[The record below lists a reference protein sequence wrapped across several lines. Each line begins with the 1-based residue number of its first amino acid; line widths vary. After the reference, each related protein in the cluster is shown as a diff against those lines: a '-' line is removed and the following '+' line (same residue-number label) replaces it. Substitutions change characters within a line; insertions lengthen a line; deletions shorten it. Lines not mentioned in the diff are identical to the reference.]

1 MGKICEKSFFSS
13 RFSYICQLLKTSS
26 KVISMQKN
34 YFKSIAFAAVASLIA
49 MPAQAQSPGTH
60 SLELSGGIRE
70 YSGDLGSSLGFS
82 RRPDYQGGQVNF
94 GYYVSPALDLVTNFS
109 FGDIGFSRKWE
120 GFNLRKEYQWQSFRA
135 NIMDLTVGARYKLNN
150 GSILPEDAKI
160 APYFQVGVGGFYAH
174 SQTTWGPDPY
184 VQDQYY
190 WDVTKKPAVTDMNA
204 ALQGAFGINVYLTE
218 RIGMRYSFTATYTMS
233 DIWDGADGSY
243 PDPVHNLFVHKL
255 WRSNDV
261 WALHAI
267 GITYAIGEGMGTSVK
282 KPKDKDEDGV
292 PDKYDLCKNTEPK
305 YRRYVDSVGCPADT
319 DKDGILDADD
329 KCPDV
334 AGPAQFK
341 GCPDAD
347 GDGIQDKLDACP
359 NQAGDPKFN
368 GCPDTDG
375 DGVSDKDDAC
385 PTTAGLAAF
394 GGCPDT
400 DGDGVEDR
408 NDKCPSVAGAIAG
421 EGCPDTDGD
430 GVFNNIDKCPDVS
443 GAVANK
449 GCPEIKKEVI
459 QKIALA
465 AKGINFETG
474 KAVIT
479 ASSFKSLDDLVTLL
493 NSYPGASVEIQGHTD
508 NNGTPESNK
517 TLSQDRANSVKRYLS
532 AGGVS
537 EARMTATGYGQEIPL
552 ADNKTEAGKT
562 KNRRVDFKLVY

>member
-1 MGKICEKSFFSS
+1 
-13 RFSYICQLLKTSS
+13 
-26 KVISMQKN
+26 MQKN
-34 YFKSIAFAAVASLIA
+34 YFKSIAFAAIACLIA
-49 MPAQAQSPGTH
+49 TPAQAQSPGTH

-70 YSGDLGSSLGFS
+70 YMGDLGSSMGFA

-109 FGDIGFSRKWE
+109 FGEIGYSRKWE

-135 NIMDLTVGARYKLNN
+135 NTMDLTVGARYKLNN

-160 APYFQVGVGGFYAH
+160 APYFQAGIGGFYAF
-174 SQTTWGPDPY
+174 SQTTWGPDAY
-184 VQDQYY
+184 VQDEFYA
-190 WDVTKKPAVTDMNA
+190 DVTKKRAVTDMNGA
-204 ALQGAFGINVYLTE
+204 VQGAFGVNVYLTE
-218 RIGMRYSFTATYTMS
+218 RIGLRYSFTATYTMS
-233 DIWDGADGSY
+233 DIWDGANGGT
-243 PDPVHNLFVHKL
+243 PDPVNNIAIHKL
-255 WRSNDV
+255 WRTNDMY
-261 WALHAI
+261 ALHAL
-267 GITYAIGEGMGTSVK
+267 GFTYAIGEGMGSSVK
-282 KPKDKDEDGV
+282 APKDKDEDGV

-305 YRRYVDSVGCPADT
+305 YRRFVDSLGCPADT

-359 NQAGDPKFN
+359 NQAGDAKFN

-408 NDKCPSVAGAIAG
+408 NDKCPNLAGAIAG

-430 GVFNNIDKCPDVS
+430 GVFNNIDKCPDVA

-479 ASSFKSLDDLVTLL
+479 AGSFKSLDDLVTLL

-517 TLSQDRANSVKRYLS
+517 TLSQERANSVKRYLS

-537 EARMTATGYGQEIPL
+537 EARMTAIGYGQELPL

>member
-1 MGKICEKSFFSS
+1 
-13 RFSYICQLLKTSS
+13 
-26 KVISMQKN
+26 MQKN
-34 YFKSIAFAAVASLIA
+34 YFKSIAFAAIACLIA
-49 MPAQAQSPGTH
+49 APAQAQSPGTH

-70 YSGDLGSSLGFS
+70 YMGDLGSSMGFA

-109 FGDIGFSRKWE
+109 FGEIGYSRKWE

-135 NIMDLTVGARYKLNN
+135 NTMDLTVGARYKLNN

-160 APYFQVGVGGFYAH
+160 APYFQAGIGGFYAFT
-174 SQTTWGPDPY
+174 QTTWGPDAY
-184 VQDQYY
+184 VQDEFYA
-190 WDVTKKPAVTDMNA
+190 DVTKKRAVTDMNGA
-204 ALQGAFGINVYLTE
+204 VQGAFGVNVYLTE
-218 RIGMRYSFTATYTMS
+218 RIGLRYSFTATYTMS
-233 DIWDGADGSY
+233 DIWDGANGGT
-243 PDPVHNLFVHKL
+243 PDPVNNIAIHKL
-255 WRSNDV
+255 WRTNDMY
-261 WALHAI
+261 ALHAI
-267 GITYAIGEGMGTSVK
+267 GFTYAIGEGTGSSVK
-282 KPKDKDEDGV
+282 KAKDKDEDGV

-305 YRRYVDSVGCPADT
+305 YRRFVDSVGCPADT

-359 NQAGDPKFN
+359 NQAGDAKFN

-408 NDKCPSVAGAIAG
+408 KDKCPNLAGAIAG

-430 GVFNNIDKCPDVS
+430 GVFNNIDKCPDVA

-537 EARMTATGYGQEIPL
+537 EARMTAIGYGQELPL

>member
-1 MGKICEKSFFSS
+1 
-13 RFSYICQLLKTSS
+13 
-26 KVISMQKN
+26 MQKN
-34 YFKSIAFAAVASLIA
+34 YFKSIAFAAIACLIA
-49 MPAQAQSPGTH
+49 APAQAQSPGTH

-70 YSGDLGSSLGFS
+70 YMGDLGSSVGFA

-109 FGDIGFSRKWE
+109 FGEIGYSRKWE

-135 NIMDLTVGARYKLNN
+135 NTMDLTVGARYKLNN

-160 APYFQVGVGGFYAH
+160 APYFQAGIGGFYAF
-174 SQTTWGPDPY
+174 SQTTWGPDAY
-184 VQDQYY
+184 VQDEFYA
-190 WDVTKKPAVTDMNA
+190 DVTKKRAVTDMNGA
-204 ALQGAFGINVYLTE
+204 VQGAFGVNVYLTE
-218 RIGMRYSFTATYTMS
+218 RIGLRYSFTATYTMS
-233 DIWDGADGSY
+233 DIWDGANGGT
-243 PDPVHNLFVHKL
+243 PDPVNNIAIHKL
-255 WRSNDV
+255 WRTNDMY
-261 WALHAI
+261 ALHAI
-267 GITYAIGEGMGTSVK
+267 GFTYAIGEGMGTSVK

-305 YRRYVDSVGCPADT
+305 YRRYVDSLGCPADT

-334 AGPAQFK
+334 AGPEQFK

-359 NQAGDPKFN
+359 NQAGDAKFN

-408 NDKCPSVAGAIAG
+408 KDKCPNLAGAIAG

-430 GVFNNIDKCPDVS
+430 GVFNNIDKCPDVT
-443 GAVANK
+443 GTVANK

-479 ASSFKSLDDLVTLL
+479 AGSFKSLDDLVTLL

-517 TLSQDRANSVKRYLS
+517 TLSQERANSVKRYLS

-537 EARMTATGYGQEIPL
+537 EARMTAIGYGQEMPL

>member
-1 MGKICEKSFFSS
+1 
-13 RFSYICQLLKTSS
+13 
-26 KVISMQKN
+26 MQKN
-34 YFKSIAFAAVASLIA
+34 YFKSIAFAAIACLIA
-49 MPAQAQSPGTH
+49 APAQAQSPGTH

-70 YSGDLGSSLGFS
+70 YMGDLGSSMGFA

-109 FGDIGFSRKWE
+109 FGEIGYSRKWE

-135 NIMDLTVGARYKLNN
+135 NTMDLTVGARYKLNN

-160 APYFQVGVGGFYAH
+160 APYFQAGIGGFYAFT
-174 SQTTWGPDPY
+174 QTTWGPDAY
-184 VQDQYY
+184 VQDEFYA
-190 WDVTKKPAVTDMNA
+190 DVTKKRAVTDMNGA
-204 ALQGAFGINVYLTE
+204 VQGAFGVNVYLTE
-218 RIGMRYSFTATYTMS
+218 RIGLRYSFTATYTMS
-233 DIWDGADGSY
+233 DIWDGANGGT
-243 PDPVHNLFVHKL
+243 PDPVNNIAIHKL
-255 WRSNDV
+255 WRTNDMY
-261 WALHAI
+261 ALHAI
-267 GITYAIGEGMGTSVK
+267 GFTYAIGEGTGSSVK
-282 KPKDKDEDGV
+282 KAKDKDEDGV

-305 YRRYVDSVGCPADT
+305 YRRFVDSVGCPADT

-334 AGPAQFK
+334 AGPEQFK

-359 NQAGDPKFN
+359 NQAGDAKFN

-408 NDKCPSVAGAIAG
+408 KDKCPNLAGAIAG

-537 EARMTATGYGQEIPL
+537 EARMTAIGYGQELPL

>member
-1 MGKICEKSFFSS
+1 
-13 RFSYICQLLKTSS
+13 
-26 KVISMQKN
+26 MQKN
-34 YFKSIAFAAVASLIA
+34 YFKSIAFAAIACLIA
-49 MPAQAQSPGTH
+49 APAQAQSPGTH

-70 YSGDLGSSLGFS
+70 YMGDLGSSVGFA

-109 FGDIGFSRKWE
+109 FGEIGYSRKWE

-135 NIMDLTVGARYKLNN
+135 NTMDLTVGARYKLNN

-160 APYFQVGVGGFYAH
+160 APYFQAGIGGFYAF
-174 SQTTWGPDPY
+174 SQTTWGPDAY
-184 VQDQYY
+184 VQDEFYA
-190 WDVTKKPAVTDMNA
+190 DVTKKRAVTDMNGA
-204 ALQGAFGINVYLTE
+204 VQGAFGVNVYLTE
-218 RIGMRYSFTATYTMS
+218 RIGLRYSFTATYTMS
-233 DIWDGADGSY
+233 DIWDGANGGT
-243 PDPVHNLFVHKL
+243 PDPVNNIAIHKL
-255 WRSNDV
+255 WRTNDMY
-261 WALHAI
+261 ALHAI
-267 GITYAIGEGMGTSVK
+267 GFTYAIGEGMGSSVK
-282 KPKDKDEDGV
+282 APKDKDEDGV

-305 YRRYVDSVGCPADT
+305 YRRFVDSVGCPADT

-334 AGPAQFK
+334 AGPEQFK

-359 NQAGDPKFN
+359 NQAGDAKFN

-408 NDKCPSVAGAIAG
+408 KDKCPNLAGAIAG

-430 GVFNNIDKCPDVS
+430 GVFNNIDKCPDVA

-479 ASSFKSLDDLVTLL
+479 AGSFKSLDDLVTLL

-517 TLSQDRANSVKRYLS
+517 TLSQERANSVKRYLS

-537 EARMTATGYGQEIPL
+537 EARMTAVGYGQEMPL

>member
-1 MGKICEKSFFSS
+1 
-13 RFSYICQLLKTSS
+13 
-26 KVISMQKN
+26 MQKN
-34 YFKSIAFAAVASLIA
+34 YFKSIAFAAIACLIA
-49 MPAQAQSPGTH
+49 APAQAQSPGTH

-70 YSGDLGSSLGFS
+70 YMGDLGSSVGFA

-109 FGDIGFSRKWE
+109 FGEIGYSRKWE

-135 NIMDLTVGARYKLNN
+135 STMDLTVGARYKLNN

-160 APYFQVGVGGFYAH
+160 APYFQAGVGGFYAF
-174 SQTTWGPDPY
+174 SQTTWGPDAY
-184 VQDQYY
+184 VQDEFYA
-190 WDVTKKPAVTDMNA
+190 DVTKKRAVTDMNGA
-204 ALQGAFGINVYLTE
+204 VQGAFGVNVYLTE
-218 RIGMRYSFTATYTMS
+218 RIGLRYSFTATYTMS
-233 DIWDGADGSY
+233 DIWDGANGGT
-243 PDPVHNLFVHKL
+243 PDPVNNIAVHKL
-255 WRSNDV
+255 WRTNDMY
-261 WALHAI
+261 ALHAV
-267 GITYAIGEGMGTSVK
+267 GFTYAIGEGMGTSVK

-305 YRRYVDSVGCPADT
+305 YRRFVDSVGCPADT

-334 AGPAQFK
+334 AGPEQFK

-359 NQAGDPKFN
+359 NQAGDAKFN

-408 NDKCPSVAGAIAG
+408 NDKCPTLAGAIAG

-430 GVFNNIDKCPDVS
+430 GVFNNIDKCPDVA

-517 TLSQDRANSVKRYLS
+517 TLSQDRANAVKRYLS

-537 EARMTATGYGQEIPL
+537 EVRMTAIGYGQELPL

>member
-1 MGKICEKSFFSS
+1 
-13 RFSYICQLLKTSS
+13 
-26 KVISMQKN
+26 MQKN
-34 YFKSIAFAAVASLIA
+34 YFKSIAFAAIACLIA
-49 MPAQAQSPGTH
+49 APAQAQSPGTH

-70 YSGDLGSSLGFS
+70 YMGDLGSSVGFA

-109 FGDIGFSRKWE
+109 FGEIGYSRKWE

-135 NIMDLTVGARYKLNN
+135 NTMDLTVGARYKLNN

-160 APYFQVGVGGFYAH
+160 APYFQAGIGGFYAFT
-174 SQTTWGPDPY
+174 QTTWGPDAY
-184 VQDQYY
+184 VQDEFYA
-190 WDVTKKPAVTDMNA
+190 DVTKKRAVTDMNGA
-204 ALQGAFGINVYLTE
+204 VQGAFGVNVYLTE
-218 RIGMRYSFTATYTMS
+218 RIGLRYSFTATYTMS
-233 DIWDGADGSY
+233 DIWDGANGGT
-243 PDPVHNLFVHKL
+243 PDPVNNIAIHKL
-255 WRSNDV
+255 WRTNDMY
-261 WALHAI
+261 ALHAI
-267 GITYAIGEGMGTSVK
+267 GFTYAIGEGMGTSVK

-305 YRRYVDSVGCPADT
+305 YRRFVDSVGCPADT

-359 NQAGDPKFN
+359 NQAGDAKFN

-408 NDKCPSVAGAIAG
+408 NDKCPNLAGAIAG

-430 GVFNNIDKCPDVS
+430 GVFNNIDKCPDVA

-479 ASSFKSLDDLVTLL
+479 AGSFKSLDDLVTLL

-537 EARMTATGYGQEIPL
+537 EARMTAIGYGQELPL

>member
-1 MGKICEKSFFSS
+1 
-13 RFSYICQLLKTSS
+13 
-26 KVISMQKN
+26 MQKN
-34 YFKSIAFAAVASLIA
+34 YFKSIAFAAIACLIA
-49 MPAQAQSPGTH
+49 APAQAQSPGTH

-70 YSGDLGSSLGFS
+70 YMGDLGSSMGFA

-109 FGDIGFSRKWE
+109 FGEIGYSRKWE

-135 NIMDLTVGARYKLNN
+135 NTMDLTVGARYKLNN
-150 GSILPEDAKI
+150 GSILPEDPKI
-160 APYFQVGVGGFYAH
+160 APYFQAGIGGFYAFT
-174 SQTTWGPDPY
+174 QTTWGPDAY
-184 VQDQYY
+184 VQDEFYA
-190 WDVTKKPAVTDMNA
+190 DVTKKRAVTDMNGA
-204 ALQGAFGINVYLTE
+204 VQGAFGVNVYLTE
-218 RIGMRYSFTATYTMS
+218 RIGLRYSFTATYTMS
-233 DIWDGADGSY
+233 DIWDGANGGT
-243 PDPVHNLFVHKL
+243 PDPVNNIAIHKL
-255 WRSNDV
+255 WRTNDMY
-261 WALHAI
+261 ALHAI
-267 GITYAIGEGMGTSVK
+267 GFTYAIGEGMGTSVK

-305 YRRYVDSVGCPADT
+305 YRRFVDSVGCPADT

-334 AGPAQFK
+334 AGPEQFK

-359 NQAGDPKFN
+359 NQAGDAKFN

-408 NDKCPSVAGAIAG
+408 NDKCPNLAGAIAG

-430 GVFNNIDKCPDVS
+430 GVFNNIDKCPDVA

-479 ASSFKSLDDLVTLL
+479 AGSFKSLDDLVTLL

-537 EARMTATGYGQEIPL
+537 EARMTAIGYGQEMPL

>member
-1 MGKICEKSFFSS
+1 
-13 RFSYICQLLKTSS
+13 
-26 KVISMQKN
+26 MQKN
-34 YFKSIAFAAVASLIA
+34 YFKSIAFAAIACLIA
-49 MPAQAQSPGTH
+49 APAQAQSPGTH

-70 YSGDLGSSLGFS
+70 YMGDLGSSVGFA

-109 FGDIGFSRKWE
+109 FGEIGYSRKWE

-135 NIMDLTVGARYKLNN
+135 STMDLTVGARYKLNN

-160 APYFQVGVGGFYAH
+160 APYFQAGVGGFYAF
-174 SQTTWGPDPY
+174 SQTTWGPDAY
-184 VQDQYY
+184 VQDEFYA
-190 WDVTKKPAVTDMNA
+190 DVTKKRAVTDMNGA
-204 ALQGAFGINVYLTE
+204 VQGAFGVNVYLTE
-218 RIGMRYSFTATYTMS
+218 RIGLRYSFTATYTMS
-233 DIWDGADGSY
+233 DIWDGANGGT
-243 PDPVHNLFVHKL
+243 PDPVNNIAVHKL
-255 WRSNDV
+255 WRTNDMY
-261 WALHAI
+261 ALHAV
-267 GITYAIGEGMGTSVK
+267 GFTYAIGEGMGSSVK
-282 KPKDKDEDGV
+282 KAKDKDEDGV

-305 YRRYVDSVGCPADT
+305 YRRFVDSVGCPADT

-334 AGPAQFK
+334 AGPEQFK

-359 NQAGDPKFN
+359 NQAGDAKFN

-408 NDKCPSVAGAIAG
+408 NDKCPTLAGAIAG

-430 GVFNNIDKCPDVS
+430 GVFNNIDKCPDVA

-537 EARMTATGYGQEIPL
+537 EARMTAIGYGQELPL

>member
-1 MGKICEKSFFSS
+1 
-13 RFSYICQLLKTSS
+13 
-26 KVISMQKN
+26 MQKN
-34 YFKSIAFAAVASLIA
+34 YFKSIAFAAIACLIA
-49 MPAQAQSPGTH
+49 APAQAQSPGTH

-70 YSGDLGSSLGFS
+70 YMGDLGSSVGFA

-109 FGDIGFSRKWE
+109 FGEIGYSRKWE

-135 NIMDLTVGARYKLNN
+135 NTMDLTVGARYKLNN

-160 APYFQVGVGGFYAH
+160 APYFQAGIGGFYAFT
-174 SQTTWGPDPY
+174 QTTWGPDAY
-184 VQDQYY
+184 VQDEFYA
-190 WDVTKKPAVTDMNA
+190 DVTKKRAVTDMNGA
-204 ALQGAFGINVYLTE
+204 VQGAFGVNVYLTE
-218 RIGMRYSFTATYTMS
+218 RIGLRYSFTATYTMS
-233 DIWDGADGSY
+233 DIWDGANGGT
-243 PDPVHNLFVHKL
+243 PDPVNNIAIHKL
-255 WRSNDV
+255 WRTNDMY
-261 WALHAI
+261 ALHAI
-267 GITYAIGEGMGTSVK
+267 GFTYAIGEGMGTSVK

-305 YRRYVDSVGCPADT
+305 YRRFVDSVGCPADT

-334 AGPAQFK
+334 AGPEQFK

-359 NQAGDPKFN
+359 NQAGDAKFN

-408 NDKCPSVAGAIAG
+408 KDKCPNLAGAIAG

-430 GVFNNIDKCPDVS
+430 GVFNNIDKCPDVA

-479 ASSFKSLDDLVTLL
+479 AGSFKSLDDLVTLL

-517 TLSQDRANSVKRYLS
+517 TLSQERANSVKRYLS

-537 EARMTATGYGQEIPL
+537 EARMTAIGYGQEMPL

>member
-1 MGKICEKSFFSS
+1 
-13 RFSYICQLLKTSS
+13 
-26 KVISMQKN
+26 MQKN
-34 YFKSIAFAAVASLIA
+34 YFKSIAFAAIACLIA
-49 MPAQAQSPGTH
+49 APAQAQSPGTH

-70 YSGDLGSSLGFS
+70 YMGDLGSSVGFA

-109 FGDIGFSRKWE
+109 FGEIGYSRKWE

-135 NIMDLTVGARYKLNN
+135 STMDLTVGARYKLNN

-160 APYFQVGVGGFYAH
+160 APYFQAGVGGFYAF
-174 SQTTWGPDPY
+174 SQTTWGPDAY
-184 VQDQYY
+184 VQDEFYA
-190 WDVTKKPAVTDMNA
+190 DVTKKRAVTDMNGA
-204 ALQGAFGINVYLTE
+204 VQGAFGVNVYLTE
-218 RIGMRYSFTATYTMS
+218 RIGLRYSFTATYTMS
-233 DIWDGADGSY
+233 DIWDGANGGT
-243 PDPVHNLFVHKL
+243 PDPVNNIAVHKL
-255 WRSNDV
+255 WRTNDMY
-261 WALHAI
+261 ALHAV
-267 GITYAIGEGMGTSVK
+267 GFTYAIGEGMGTSVK

-305 YRRYVDSVGCPADT
+305 YRRFVDSVGCPADT

-334 AGPAQFK
+334 AGPEQFK

-359 NQAGDPKFN
+359 NQAGDAKFN

-408 NDKCPSVAGAIAG
+408 KDKCPNLAGAIAG

-493 NSYPGASVEIQGHTD
+493 NSYPGASVEIHGHTD

-517 TLSQDRANSVKRYLS
+517 TLSQDRANAVKRYLS

-537 EARMTATGYGQEIPL
+537 EVRMTAIGYGQELPL

>member
-1 MGKICEKSFFSS
+1 
-13 RFSYICQLLKTSS
+13 
-26 KVISMQKN
+26 MQKN
-34 YFKSIAFAAVASLIA
+34 YFKSIAFAAIACLIA
-49 MPAQAQSPGTH
+49 APAQAQSPGTH

-70 YSGDLGSSLGFS
+70 YMGDLGSSVGFA

-109 FGDIGFSRKWE
+109 FGEIGYSRKWE

-135 NIMDLTVGARYKLNN
+135 STMDLTVGARYKLNN

-160 APYFQVGVGGFYAH
+160 APYFQAGVGGFYAF
-174 SQTTWGPDPY
+174 SQTTWGPDAY
-184 VQDQYY
+184 VQDEFYA
-190 WDVTKKPAVTDMNA
+190 DVTKKRAVTDMNGA
-204 ALQGAFGINVYLTE
+204 VQGAFGVNVYLTE
-218 RIGMRYSFTATYTMS
+218 RIGLRYSFTATYTMS
-233 DIWDGADGSY
+233 DIWDGANGGT
-243 PDPVHNLFVHKL
+243 PDPVNNIAVHKL
-255 WRSNDV
+255 WRTNDMY
-261 WALHAI
+261 ALHAV
-267 GITYAIGEGMGTSVK
+267 GFTYAIGEGMGTSVK

-305 YRRYVDSVGCPADT
+305 YRRFVDSVGCPADT

-334 AGPAQFK
+334 AGPEQFK

-359 NQAGDPKFN
+359 NQAGDAKFN

-408 NDKCPSVAGAIAG
+408 NDKCPTLAGAIAG

-430 GVFNNIDKCPDVS
+430 GVFNNIDKCPDVT
-443 GAVANK
+443 GIIANK

-517 TLSQDRANSVKRYLS
+517 TLSQDRANAVKRYLS

-537 EARMTATGYGQEIPL
+537 EVRMTAIGYGQELPL

>member
-1 MGKICEKSFFSS
+1 
-13 RFSYICQLLKTSS
+13 
-26 KVISMQKN
+26 MQKN
-34 YFKSIAFAAVASLIA
+34 YFKSIAFAAIACLIA
-49 MPAQAQSPGTH
+49 APAQAQSPGTH

-70 YSGDLGSSLGFS
+70 YMGDLGSSMGFA

-109 FGDIGFSRKWE
+109 FGEIGYSRKWE

-135 NIMDLTVGARYKLNN
+135 NTMDLTVGARYKLNN

-160 APYFQVGVGGFYAH
+160 APYFQAGIGGFYAFT
-174 SQTTWGPDPY
+174 QTTWGPDAY
-184 VQDQYY
+184 VQDEFYA
-190 WDVTKKPAVTDMNA
+190 DVTKKRAVTDMNGA
-204 ALQGAFGINVYLTE
+204 VQGAFGVNVYLTE
-218 RIGMRYSFTATYTMS
+218 RIGLRYSFTATYTMS
-233 DIWDGADGSY
+233 DIWDGANGGT
-243 PDPVHNLFVHKL
+243 PDPVNNIAIHKL
-255 WRSNDV
+255 WRTNDMY
-261 WALHAI
+261 ALHAI
-267 GITYAIGEGMGTSVK
+267 GFTYAIGEGMGTSVK

-305 YRRYVDSVGCPADT
+305 YRRFVDSVGCPADT

-334 AGPAQFK
+334 AGPEQFK

-359 NQAGDPKFN
+359 NQAGDAKFN

-408 NDKCPSVAGAIAG
+408 KDKCPNLAGAIAG

-430 GVFNNIDKCPDVS
+430 GVFNNIDKCPDVA

-479 ASSFKSLDDLVTLL
+479 AGSFKSLDDLVTLL

-517 TLSQDRANSVKRYLS
+517 TLSQERANSVKRYLS

-537 EARMTATGYGQEIPL
+537 EARMTAIGYGQEMPL

>member
-1 MGKICEKSFFSS
+1 
-13 RFSYICQLLKTSS
+13 
-26 KVISMQKN
+26 MQKN
-34 YFKSIAFAAVASLIA
+34 YFKSIAFAAIACLIVT
-49 MPAQAQSPGTH
+49 PAQAQSPGTH

-70 YSGDLGSSLGFS
+70 YMGDLGSSVGFA

-109 FGDIGFSRKWE
+109 FGEIGYSRKWE

-135 NIMDLTVGARYKLNN
+135 NTMDLTVGARYKLNN

-160 APYFQVGVGGFYAH
+160 APYFQAGVGGFYAFT
-174 SQTTWGPDPY
+174 QTTWGPDAY
-184 VQDQYY
+184 VQDEFYA
-190 WDVTKKPAVTDMNA
+190 DVTKKRAVTDMNGA
-204 ALQGAFGINVYLTE
+204 VQGAFGVNVYLTE
-218 RIGMRYSFTATYTMS
+218 RIGLRYSFTATYTMS
-233 DIWDGADGSY
+233 DIWDGANGGT
-243 PDPVHNLFVHKL
+243 PDPVNNLAIHKL
-255 WRSNDV
+255 WRTNDMY
-261 WALHAI
+261 ALHAV
-267 GITYAIGEGMGTSVK
+267 GFTYAIGEGMGSSVK
-282 KPKDKDEDGV
+282 KAKDKDEDGV

-334 AGPAQFK
+334 AGPLQFN

-359 NQAGDPKFN
+359 NQAGDAKFN

-408 NDKCPSVAGAIAG
+408 NDKCPTLAGAIAG

-430 GVFNNIDKCPDVS
+430 GVFNNIDKCPDVA

-517 TLSQDRANSVKRYLS
+517 TLSQDRANSVRRYLS

-537 EARMTATGYGQEIPL
+537 EARMTAIGYGQEMPL

-562 KNRRVDFKLVY
+562 KNRRVDFKLMY

>member
-1 MGKICEKSFFSS
+1 
-13 RFSYICQLLKTSS
+13 
-26 KVISMQKN
+26 MQKN
-34 YFKSIAFAAVASLIA
+34 YFKSIAFAAIACLIA
-49 MPAQAQSPGTH
+49 TPAQAQSPGTH

-70 YSGDLGSSLGFS
+70 YMGDLGSSVGFA

-109 FGDIGFSRKWE
+109 FGEIGYSRKWE

-135 NIMDLTVGARYKLNN
+135 NTMDLTVGARYKLNN

-160 APYFQVGVGGFYAH
+160 APYFQAGIGGFYAFT
-174 SQTTWGPDPY
+174 QTTWGPDAY
-184 VQDQYY
+184 VQDEFYA
-190 WDVTKKPAVTDMNA
+190 DVTKKRAVTDMNGA
-204 ALQGAFGINVYLTE
+204 VQGAFGVNVYLTE
-218 RIGMRYSFTATYTMS
+218 RIGLRYSFTATYTMS
-233 DIWDGADGSY
+233 DIWDGANGGT
-243 PDPVHNLFVHKL
+243 PDPVNNIAIHKL
-255 WRSNDV
+255 WRTNDMY
-261 WALHAI
+261 ALHAI
-267 GITYAIGEGMGTSVK
+267 GFTYAIGEGMGTSVK

-305 YRRYVDSVGCPADT
+305 YRRFVDSVGCPADT

-359 NQAGDPKFN
+359 NQAGDAKFN
-368 GCPDTDG
+368 
-375 DGVSDKDDAC
+375 
-385 PTTAGLAAF
+385 
-394 GGCPDT
+394 
-400 DGDGVEDR
+400 
-408 NDKCPSVAGAIAG
+408 
-421 EGCPDTDGD
+421 GCPDTDGD
-430 GVFNNIDKCPDVS
+430 GVFNNIDKCPDVA

-474 KAVIT
+474 KSVIT
-479 ASSFKSLDDLVTLL
+479 AGSFKSLDDLVTLL

-517 TLSQDRANSVKRYLS
+517 TLSQERANSVKRYLS

-537 EARMTATGYGQEIPL
+537 EARMTAVGYGQEVPL

>member
-1 MGKICEKSFFSS
+1 MNG
-13 RFSYICQLLKTSS
+13 
-26 KVISMQKN
+26 
-34 YFKSIAFAAVASLIA
+34 AV
-49 MPAQAQSPGTH
+49 
-60 SLELSGGIRE
+60 
-70 YSGDLGSSLGFS
+70 
-82 RRPDYQGGQVNF
+82 
-94 GYYVSPALDLVTNFS
+94 
-109 FGDIGFSRKWE
+109 
-120 GFNLRKEYQWQSFRA
+120 
-135 NIMDLTVGARYKLNN
+135 
-150 GSILPEDAKI
+150 
-160 APYFQVGVGGFYAH
+160 
-174 SQTTWGPDPY
+174 
-184 VQDQYY
+184 
-190 WDVTKKPAVTDMNA
+190 
-204 ALQGAFGINVYLTE
+204 QGAFGVNVYLTE
-218 RIGMRYSFTATYTMS
+218 RIGLRYSFTATYTMS
-233 DIWDGADGSY
+233 DIWDGANGGT
-243 PDPVHNLFVHKL
+243 PDPVNNIAVHKL
-255 WRSNDV
+255 WRTNDMY
-261 WALHAI
+261 ALHAV
-267 GITYAIGEGMGTSVK
+267 GFTYAIGEGMGTSVK

-305 YRRYVDSVGCPADT
+305 YRRFVDSVGCPADT

-334 AGPAQFK
+334 AGPEQFK

-359 NQAGDPKFN
+359 NQAGDAKFN

-408 NDKCPSVAGAIAG
+408 NDKCPTLAGAIAG

-517 TLSQDRANSVKRYLS
+517 TLSQDRANAVKRYLS

-537 EARMTATGYGQEIPL
+537 EVRMTAIGYGQELPL

>member
-1 MGKICEKSFFSS
+1 
-13 RFSYICQLLKTSS
+13 
-26 KVISMQKN
+26 MQKN
-34 YFKSIAFAAVASLIA
+34 YFKSIAFAAIACLIA
-49 MPAQAQSPGTH
+49 APAQAQSPGTH

-70 YSGDLGSSLGFS
+70 YMGDLGSSVGFA

-109 FGDIGFSRKWE
+109 FGEIGYSRKWE

-135 NIMDLTVGARYKLNN
+135 STMDLTVGARYKLNN

-160 APYFQVGVGGFYAH
+160 APYFQAGVGGFYAF
-174 SQTTWGPDPY
+174 SQTTWGPDAY
-184 VQDQYY
+184 VQDEFYA
-190 WDVTKKPAVTDMNA
+190 DVTKKRAVTDMNGA
-204 ALQGAFGINVYLTE
+204 VQGAFGVNVYLTE
-218 RIGMRYSFTATYTMS
+218 RIGLRYSFTATYTMS
-233 DIWDGADGSY
+233 DIRDGANGGT
-243 PDPVHNLFVHKL
+243 PDPVNNIAVHKL
-255 WRSNDV
+255 WRTNDMY
-261 WALHAI
+261 ALHAV
-267 GITYAIGEGMGTSVK
+267 GFTYAIGEGMGSSVK
-282 KPKDKDEDGV
+282 KAKDKDEDGV

-305 YRRYVDSVGCPADT
+305 YRRFVDSVGCPADT

-334 AGPAQFK
+334 AGPEQFK

-359 NQAGDPKFN
+359 NQAGDAKFN

-408 NDKCPSVAGAIAG
+408 NDKCPTLAGAIAG

-430 GVFNNIDKCPDVS
+430 GVFNNIDKCPDVA

-479 ASSFKSLDDLVTLL
+479 AGSFKSLDDLVTLL

-537 EARMTATGYGQEIPL
+537 EARMTAIGYGQELPL

>member
-1 MGKICEKSFFSS
+1 
-13 RFSYICQLLKTSS
+13 
-26 KVISMQKN
+26 MQKN
-34 YFKSIAFAAVASLIA
+34 YFKSIAFAAIACLIVT
-49 MPAQAQSPGTH
+49 PAQAQSPGTH

-70 YSGDLGSSLGFS
+70 YMGDLGSSVGFA

-109 FGDIGFSRKWE
+109 FGEIGYSRKWE

-135 NIMDLTVGARYKLNN
+135 NTMDLTVGARYKLNN

-160 APYFQVGVGGFYAH
+160 APYFQAGVGGFYAFT
-174 SQTTWGPDPY
+174 QTTWGPDAY
-184 VQDQYY
+184 VQDEFYA
-190 WDVTKKPAVTDMNA
+190 DVTKKRAVTDMNGA
-204 ALQGAFGINVYLTE
+204 VQGAFGVNVYLTE
-218 RIGMRYSFTATYTMS
+218 RIGLRYSFTATYTMS
-233 DIWDGADGSY
+233 DIWDGANGGT
-243 PDPVHNLFVHKL
+243 PDPVNNIAIHKL
-255 WRSNDV
+255 WRTNDMY
-261 WALHAI
+261 ALHAV
-267 GITYAIGEGMGTSVK
+267 GFTYAIGEGMGSSVK
-282 KPKDKDEDGV
+282 KAKDKDEDGV

-334 AGPAQFK
+334 AGPLQFN

-359 NQAGDPKFN
+359 NQAGDAKFN

-408 NDKCPSVAGAIAG
+408 NDKCPTLAGAIAG

-430 GVFNNIDKCPDVS
+430 GVFNNIDKCPDLA

-479 ASSFKSLDDLVTLL
+479 AGSFKSLDDLVTLL

-517 TLSQDRANSVKRYLS
+517 TLSQDRANSVRRYLS

-537 EARMTATGYGQEIPL
+537 EARMTAIGYGQEMPL

-562 KNRRVDFKLVY
+562 KNRRVDFKLMY

>member
-1 MGKICEKSFFSS
+1 
-13 RFSYICQLLKTSS
+13 
-26 KVISMQKN
+26 MQKN
-34 YFKSIAFAAVASLIA
+34 YFKSIAFAAIACLIA
-49 MPAQAQSPGTH
+49 APAQAQSPGTH

-70 YSGDLGSSLGFS
+70 YMGDLGSSVGFA

-109 FGDIGFSRKWE
+109 FGEIGYSRKWE

-135 NIMDLTVGARYKLNN
+135 NTMDLTVGARYKLNN

-160 APYFQVGVGGFYAH
+160 APYFQAGVGGFYAF
-174 SQTTWGPDPY
+174 SQTTWGPDAY
-184 VQDQYY
+184 VQDEFYA
-190 WDVTKKPAVTDMNA
+190 DVTKKRAVTDMNGA
-204 ALQGAFGINVYLTE
+204 VQGAFGVNVYLTE
-218 RIGMRYSFTATYTMS
+218 RIGLRYSFTATYTMS
-233 DIWDGADGSY
+233 DIWDGANGGT
-243 PDPVHNLFVHKL
+243 PDPVNNIAIHKL
-255 WRSNDV
+255 WRTNDMY
-261 WALHAI
+261 ALHAI
-267 GITYAIGEGMGTSVK
+267 GFTYAIGEGMGTSVK

-305 YRRYVDSVGCPADT
+305 YRRFVDSVGCPADT

-334 AGPAQFK
+334 AGPEQFK

-359 NQAGDPKFN
+359 NQAGDAKFN

-408 NDKCPSVAGAIAG
+408 KDKCPNLAGAIAG

-430 GVFNNIDKCPDVS
+430 GVFNNIDKCPDVA

-479 ASSFKSLDDLVTLL
+479 AGSFKSLDDLVTLL

-537 EARMTATGYGQEIPL
+537 EARMTAIGYGQEVPL

>member
-1 MGKICEKSFFSS
+1 
-13 RFSYICQLLKTSS
+13 
-26 KVISMQKN
+26 MQKN
-34 YFKSIAFAAVASLIA
+34 YFKSIAFAAIACLIA
-49 MPAQAQSPGTH
+49 APAQAQSPGTH

-70 YSGDLGSSLGFS
+70 YMGDLGSSMGFA

-109 FGDIGFSRKWE
+109 FGEIGYSRKWE

-135 NIMDLTVGARYKLNN
+135 NTMDLTVGARYKLNN

-160 APYFQVGVGGFYAH
+160 APYFQAGVGGFYAFT
-174 SQTTWGPDPY
+174 QTTWGPDAY
-184 VQDQYY
+184 VQDEFYA
-190 WDVTKKPAVTDMNA
+190 DVTKKRAVTDMNGA
-204 ALQGAFGINVYLTE
+204 VQGAFGVNVYLTE
-218 RIGMRYSFTATYTMS
+218 RIGLRYSFTATYTMS
-233 DIWDGADGSY
+233 DIWDGANGGT
-243 PDPVHNLFVHKL
+243 PDPVNNIAVHKL
-255 WRSNDV
+255 WRTNDMY
-261 WALHAI
+261 ALHAV
-267 GITYAIGEGMGTSVK
+267 GFTYAIGEGMGTSVK

-292 PDKYDLCKNTEPK
+292 PDKYDLCKNTEAK
-305 YRRYVDSVGCPADT
+305 YRRFVDSVGCPADT

-359 NQAGDPKFN
+359 NQAGDAKFN

-430 GVFNNIDKCPDVS
+430 GVFNNIDKCPDVT
-443 GAVANK
+443 GAIANK

>member
-1 MGKICEKSFFSS
+1 
-13 RFSYICQLLKTSS
+13 
-26 KVISMQKN
+26 MQKN
-34 YFKSIAFAAVASLIA
+34 YFKSIAFAAIACLIA
-49 MPAQAQSPGTH
+49 APAQAQSPGTH

-70 YSGDLGSSLGFS
+70 YMGDLGSSVGFA

-109 FGDIGFSRKWE
+109 FGEIGYSRKWE

-135 NIMDLTVGARYKLNN
+135 STMDLTVGARYKLNN

-160 APYFQVGVGGFYAH
+160 APYFQAGVGGFYAF
-174 SQTTWGPDPY
+174 SQTTWGPDAY
-184 VQDQYY
+184 VQDEFYA
-190 WDVTKKPAVTDMNA
+190 DVTKKRAVTDMNGA
-204 ALQGAFGINVYLTE
+204 VQGAFGVNVYLTE
-218 RIGMRYSFTATYTMS
+218 RIGLRYSFTATYTMS
-233 DIWDGADGSY
+233 DIWDGANGGT
-243 PDPVHNLFVHKL
+243 PDPVNNIAVHKL
-255 WRSNDV
+255 WRTNDMY
-261 WALHAI
+261 ALHAV
-267 GITYAIGEGMGTSVK
+267 GFTYAIGEGMGSSVK
-282 KPKDKDEDGV
+282 KAKDKDEDGV

-305 YRRYVDSVGCPADT
+305 YRRFVDSVGCPADT

-334 AGPAQFK
+334 AGPEQFK

-359 NQAGDPKFN
+359 NQAGDAKFN

-408 NDKCPSVAGAIAG
+408 NDKCPTLAGAIAG

-430 GVFNNIDKCPDVS
+430 GVFNNIDKCPDVA

-517 TLSQDRANSVKRYLS
+517 TLSQDRANAVKRYLS

-537 EARMTATGYGQEIPL
+537 EVRMTAIGYGQELPL

>member
-1 MGKICEKSFFSS
+1 
-13 RFSYICQLLKTSS
+13 
-26 KVISMQKN
+26 MQKN
-34 YFKSIAFAAVASLIA
+34 YFKSIAFAAIACLIA
-49 MPAQAQSPGTH
+49 APAQAQSPGTH

-70 YSGDLGSSLGFS
+70 YMGDLGSSVGFA

-109 FGDIGFSRKWE
+109 FGEIGYSRKWE

-135 NIMDLTVGARYKLNN
+135 NTMDLTVGARYKLNN

-160 APYFQVGVGGFYAH
+160 APYFQAGIGGFYAFT
-174 SQTTWGPDPY
+174 QTTWGPDAY
-184 VQDQYY
+184 VQDEFYA
-190 WDVTKKPAVTDMNA
+190 DVTKKRAVTDMNGA
-204 ALQGAFGINVYLTE
+204 VQGAFGVNVYLTE
-218 RIGMRYSFTATYTMS
+218 RIGLRYSFTATYTMS
-233 DIWDGADGSY
+233 DIWDGANGGT
-243 PDPVHNLFVHKL
+243 PDPVNNIAIHKL
-255 WRSNDV
+255 WRTNDMY
-261 WALHAI
+261 ALHAI
-267 GITYAIGEGMGTSVK
+267 GFTYAIGEGIGSSVK
-282 KPKDKDEDGV
+282 KAKDKDEDGV

-305 YRRYVDSVGCPADT
+305 YRRFVDSVGCPADT

-334 AGPAQFK
+334 AGPEQFK

-359 NQAGDPKFN
+359 NQAGDAKFN

-408 NDKCPSVAGAIAG
+408 KDKCPNLAGAIAG

-430 GVFNNIDKCPDVS
+430 GVFNNIDKCPDVA

-479 ASSFKSLDDLVTLL
+479 AGSFKSLDDLVTLL

-537 EARMTATGYGQEIPL
+537 EARMTAVGYGQELPL

>member
-1 MGKICEKSFFSS
+1 
-13 RFSYICQLLKTSS
+13 
-26 KVISMQKN
+26 MQKN
-34 YFKSIAFAAVASLIA
+34 YFKSIAFAAIACLIA
-49 MPAQAQSPGTH
+49 APAQAQSPGTH

-70 YSGDLGSSLGFS
+70 YMGDLGSSVGFA

-109 FGDIGFSRKWE
+109 FGEIGYSRKWE

-135 NIMDLTVGARYKLNN
+135 NTMDLTVGARYKLNN

-160 APYFQVGVGGFYAH
+160 APYFQAGIGGFYAF
-174 SQTTWGPDPY
+174 SQTTWGPDAY
-184 VQDQYY
+184 VQDEFYA
-190 WDVTKKPAVTDMNA
+190 DVTKKRAVTDMNGA
-204 ALQGAFGINVYLTE
+204 VQGAFGVNVYLTE
-218 RIGMRYSFTATYTMS
+218 RIGLRYSFTATYTMS
-233 DIWDGADGSY
+233 DIWDGANGGT
-243 PDPVHNLFVHKL
+243 PDPVNNIAIHKL
-255 WRSNDV
+255 WRTNDMY
-261 WALHAI
+261 ALHAI
-267 GITYAIGEGMGTSVK
+267 GFTYAIGEGMGTSVK

-305 YRRYVDSVGCPADT
+305 YRRFVDSVGCPADT

-334 AGPAQFK
+334 AGPEQFK

-359 NQAGDPKFN
+359 NQAGDAKFN

-408 NDKCPSVAGAIAG
+408 KDKCPNLAGAIAG

-430 GVFNNIDKCPDVS
+430 GVFNNIDKCPDVA

-479 ASSFKSLDDLVTLL
+479 AGSFKSLDDLVTLL

-537 EARMTATGYGQEIPL
+537 EARMTAIGYGQEVPL

>member
-1 MGKICEKSFFSS
+1 
-13 RFSYICQLLKTSS
+13 
-26 KVISMQKN
+26 MQKN
-34 YFKSIAFAAVASLIA
+34 YFKSIAFAAIACLIA
-49 MPAQAQSPGTH
+49 APAQAQSPGTH

-70 YSGDLGSSLGFS
+70 YMGDLGSSMGFA

-109 FGDIGFSRKWE
+109 FGEIGYSRKWE

-135 NIMDLTVGARYKLNN
+135 NTMDLTVGARYKLNN

-160 APYFQVGVGGFYAH
+160 APYFQAGVGGFYAFT
-174 SQTTWGPDPY
+174 QTTWGPDAY
-184 VQDQYY
+184 VQDEFYA
-190 WDVTKKPAVTDMNA
+190 DVTKKRAVTDMNGA
-204 ALQGAFGINVYLTE
+204 VQGAFGVNVYLTE
-218 RIGMRYSFTATYTMS
+218 RIGLRYSFTATYTMS
-233 DIWDGADGSY
+233 DIWDGANGGT
-243 PDPVHNLFVHKL
+243 PDPVNNIAVHKL
-255 WRSNDV
+255 WRTNDMY
-261 WALHAI
+261 ALHAV
-267 GITYAIGEGMGTSVK
+267 GFTYAIGEGMGSSVK
-282 KPKDKDEDGV
+282 KAKDKDEDGV

-305 YRRYVDSVGCPADT
+305 YRRFVDSVGCPADT

-334 AGPAQFK
+334 AGPEQFK

-359 NQAGDPKFN
+359 NQAGDAKFN

-408 NDKCPSVAGAIAG
+408 KDKCPNLAGAIAG

-430 GVFNNIDKCPDVS
+430 GVFNNIDKCPDVT

-517 TLSQDRANSVKRYLS
+517 TLSQDRANAVKRYLS

-537 EARMTATGYGQEIPL
+537 EVRMTAIGYGQELPL

>member
-1 MGKICEKSFFSS
+1 
-13 RFSYICQLLKTSS
+13 
-26 KVISMQKN
+26 MQKN
-34 YFKSIAFAAVASLIA
+34 YFKSIAFAAIACLIA
-49 MPAQAQSPGTH
+49 APAQAQSPGTH

-70 YSGDLGSSLGFS
+70 YMGDLGSSVGFA

-109 FGDIGFSRKWE
+109 FGEIGYSRKWE

-135 NIMDLTVGARYKLNN
+135 STMDLTVGARYKLNN

-160 APYFQVGVGGFYAH
+160 APYFQAGVGGFYAF
-174 SQTTWGPDPY
+174 SQTTWGPDAY
-184 VQDQYY
+184 VQDEFYA
-190 WDVTKKPAVTDMNA
+190 DVTKKRAVTDMNGA
-204 ALQGAFGINVYLTE
+204 VQGAFGVNVYLTE
-218 RIGMRYSFTATYTMS
+218 RIGLRYSFTATYTMS
-233 DIWDGADGSY
+233 DIWDGANGGT
-243 PDPVHNLFVHKL
+243 PDPVNNIAVHKL
-255 WRSNDV
+255 WRTNDMY
-261 WALHAI
+261 ALHAV
-267 GITYAIGEGMGTSVK
+267 GFTYAIGEGMGSSVK
-282 KPKDKDEDGV
+282 KAKDKDEDGV

-305 YRRYVDSVGCPADT
+305 YRRFVDSVGCPADT

-334 AGPAQFK
+334 AGPEQFK

-359 NQAGDPKFN
+359 NQAGDAKFN

-408 NDKCPSVAGAIAG
+408 NDKCPTLAGAIAG

-479 ASSFKSLDDLVTLL
+479 ASSFKSLDDLVALL

-517 TLSQDRANSVKRYLS
+517 TLSQDRANAVKRYLS

-537 EARMTATGYGQEIPL
+537 EVRMTAIGYGQELPL

>member
-1 MGKICEKSFFSS
+1 
-13 RFSYICQLLKTSS
+13 
-26 KVISMQKN
+26 MQKN
-34 YFKSIAFAAVASLIA
+34 YFKSIAFAAIACLIA
-49 MPAQAQSPGTH
+49 APAQAQSPGTH

-70 YSGDLGSSLGFS
+70 YMGDLGSSMGFA

-109 FGDIGFSRKWE
+109 FGEIGYSRKWE
-120 GFNLRKEYQWQSFRA
+120 DFNLRKEYQWQSFRA
-135 NIMDLTVGARYKLNN
+135 NTMDLTVGARYKLNN

-160 APYFQVGVGGFYAH
+160 APYFQAGVGGFYAFT
-174 SQTTWGPDPY
+174 QTTWGPDAY
-184 VQDQYY
+184 VQDEFYA
-190 WDVTKKPAVTDMNA
+190 DVTKKRAVTDMNGA
-204 ALQGAFGINVYLTE
+204 VQGAFGVNVYLTE
-218 RIGMRYSFTATYTMS
+218 RIGLRYSFTATYTMS
-233 DIWDGADGSY
+233 DIWDGSNGGT
-243 PDPVHNLFVHKL
+243 PDPVNNIAVHKL
-255 WRSNDV
+255 WRTNDMY
-261 WALHAI
+261 ALHAV
-267 GITYAIGEGMGTSVK
+267 GFTYAIGEGMGTSVK

-305 YRRYVDSVGCPADT
+305 YRRFVDSVGCPADT

-329 KCPDV
+329 KCPEV
-334 AGPAQFK
+334 AGPAQFN

-347 GDGIQDKLDACP
+347 GDGIQDKVDACP
-359 NQAGDPKFN
+359 NQAGDAKFN

-430 GVFNNIDKCPDVS
+430 GVFNNVDKCPDVAGS
-443 GAVANK
+443 VANK

-465 AKGINFETG
+465 AKGINFENG
-474 KAVIT
+474 KSVIT

-493 NSYPGASVEIQGHTD
+493 NTYPGASVEIQGHTD
-508 NNGTPESNK
+508 NNGTPEANK
-517 TLSQDRANSVKRYLS
+517 TLSQERANAVKRYLS

-537 EARMTATGYGQEIPL
+537 EVRMTAIGYGQEMPL
-552 ADNKTEAGKT
+552 ADNKTEAGKA

>member
-1 MGKICEKSFFSS
+1 
-13 RFSYICQLLKTSS
+13 
-26 KVISMQKN
+26 MQKN
-34 YFKSIAFAAVASLIA
+34 YFKSIAFAAIACLIA
-49 MPAQAQSPGTH
+49 APAQAQSPGTH

-70 YSGDLGSSLGFS
+70 YMGDLGSSVGFA

-109 FGDIGFSRKWE
+109 FGEIGYSRKWE

-135 NIMDLTVGARYKLNN
+135 NTMDLTVGARYKLNN

-160 APYFQVGVGGFYAH
+160 APYFQAGIGGFYAF
-174 SQTTWGPDPY
+174 SQTTWGPDAY
-184 VQDQYY
+184 VQDEFYA
-190 WDVTKKPAVTDMNA
+190 DVTKKRAVTDMNGA
-204 ALQGAFGINVYLTE
+204 VQGAFGVNVYLTE
-218 RIGMRYSFTATYTMS
+218 RIGLRYSFTATYTMS
-233 DIWDGADGSY
+233 DIWDGANGGT
-243 PDPVHNLFVHKL
+243 PDPVNNIAIHKL
-255 WRSNDV
+255 WRTNDMY
-261 WALHAI
+261 ALHAI
-267 GITYAIGEGMGTSVK
+267 GFTYAIGEGMGTSVK

-292 PDKYDLCKNTEPK
+292 PDKYDLCKNTEPQ
-305 YRRYVDSVGCPADT
+305 YRRFVDSVGCPADT

-359 NQAGDPKFN
+359 NQAGDAKFN

-408 NDKCPSVAGAIAG
+408 KDKCPNLAGAIAG

-430 GVFNNIDKCPDVS
+430 GVFNNIDKCPDVA

-479 ASSFKSLDDLVTLL
+479 AGSFKSLDDLVTLL

-537 EARMTATGYGQEIPL
+537 EARMTAIGYGQELPL